1 MKNILFMLLAF
12 LCLPSWGADEPKKK
26 EPTQI
31 DLVGRLESDNER
43 SLIFPLEAFENDVEL
58 NLTCWQTIN
67 NATVTI
73 TGINGIIFSQV
84 FSLGES
90 CTESIPLNGY
100 ARGTYT
106 LVISTPQGTY
116 LTGVF
121 EIG

>member
-84 FSLGES
+84 FSLGEG

-116 LTGVF
+116 LIGVF

>member
-1 MKNILFMLLAF
+1 MKNILFLLLAF

-58 NLTCWQTIN
+58 NLTSWQTIN
-67 NATVTI
+67 NATITI
-73 TGINGIIFSQV
+73 TGINGIMFSQV
-84 FSLGES
+84 ISLSED
-90 CTESIPLNGY
+90 CTESITLKGY
-100 ARGTYT
+100 APGTYT

-116 LTGVF
+116 LSGMF
-121 EIG
+121 AIE

>member
-1 MKNILFMLLAF
+1 MKNILFVLLAF

-26 EPTQI
+26 EPTKI

-84 FSLGES
+84 ISLEEG
-90 CTESIPLNGY
+90 CTQSILLNGY